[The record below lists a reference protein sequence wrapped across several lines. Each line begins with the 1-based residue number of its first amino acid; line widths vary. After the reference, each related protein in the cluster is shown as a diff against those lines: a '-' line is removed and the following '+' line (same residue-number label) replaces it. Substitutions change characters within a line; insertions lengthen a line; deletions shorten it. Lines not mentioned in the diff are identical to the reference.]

1 MWHKIRIHFNSS
13 ILSAFF
19 ILTSIGFTLLLFAIW
34 SVSVRDEKIA
44 NLKHD
49 ENFIMSGITG
59 TILGSAELD
68 YQGLP
73 QQSHA
78 LIQDYLNYIFDSN
91 KNAPQLTNV
100 SRIAV
105 YSLKPQNQVQIK
117 QLIGEWISDLP
128 VSRECIERRTE
139 YFPVPKSQN
148 TYLIDLSLNS
158 CADSNIS
165 LLEYH
170 TISTPI
176 LISLAIIFIWGL
188 FIHTML
194 KSVSYAGKLLSSS
207 GNTSELLD
215 QTDRIR
221 WTNVGTLTQRA
232 LQVRGKNLQYYQ
244 TIVLDAQHDISKI
257 LDVINRDYQDKILN
271 QNINIIRG
279 IIHGIAAEVRS
290 SDGNI
295 HDITK
300 KLNLNE
306 KDLEKILRMYYPGNI
321 IKNELPNNLC
331 LQINDVSLF
340 ERILINLASNA
351 AKHSIDDPIIKIFY
365 ENKLFKL
372 RVITPISEFTALKLK
387 FARITNRIDV
397 KNPESPVYIKLFG
410 RTGRGL
416 SIVKRGI
423 LKLGGQLIFSIGKN
437 IVESGIDLPASL
449 IENTIQP
456 DEAPKAKKR
465 VISFKNQEFID
476 IATERGLKDYIVSEI
491 VLQQLI
497 SQGINLEVVTDY
509 EIVIPSNCTLRI
521 IAKKERIEGIAL
533 NWLPNRL
540 S

>member
-1 MWHKIRIHFNSS
+1 
-13 ILSAFF
+13 
-19 ILTSIGFTLLLFAIW
+19 
-34 SVSVRDEKIA
+34 
-44 NLKHD
+44 
-49 ENFIMSGITG
+49 
-59 TILGSAELD
+59 
-68 YQGLP
+68 
-73 QQSHA
+73 
-78 LIQDYLNYIFDSN
+78 
-91 KNAPQLTNV
+91 
-100 SRIAV
+100 
-105 YSLKPQNQVQIK
+105 
-117 QLIGEWISDLP
+117 
-128 VSRECIERRTE
+128 
-139 YFPVPKSQN
+139 
-148 TYLIDLSLNS
+148 
-158 CADSNIS
+158 
-165 LLEYH
+165 
-170 TISTPI
+170 
-176 LISLAIIFIWGL
+176 
-188 FIHTML
+188 ML